1 MPRYIDADA
10 LLKDIEESV
19 VFTVRTGQKSP
30 EIRGANKI
38 VDRIKSAPTVDMQE
52 VKHGKWMRTF
62 PNELLDGNYFCSNC
76 QSGIDI
82 ATAEETPTDRELF
95 YCPNCGAKMDGEESG
110 G

>member
-52 VKHGKWMRTF
+52 VVRCKDCRHWNNGDCYRL
-62 PNELLDGNYFCSNC
+62 ELSKPDDFCS
-76 QSGIDI
+76 
-82 ATAEETPTDRELF
+82 
-95 YCPNCGAKMDGEESG
+95 YGERKDADE
-110 G
+110 

>member
-1 MPRYIDADA
+1 MPRYIDADMFEVVSLTDKSEEYTNGA
-10 LLKDIEESV
+10 LHILDMVDKALTADV
-19 VFTVRTGQKSP
+19 Q
-30 EIRGANKI
+30 EI
-38 VDRIKSAPTVDMQE
+38 
-52 VKHGKWMRTF
+52 KHGKWMRTF
-62 PNELLDGNYFCSNC
+62 PNEPLDGNYFCSNC

>member
-1 MPRYIDADA
+1 MTNYERIKAMSVEEMADA
-10 LLKDIEESV
+10 VMCPNDCSLGEINCEKTDACNCYEC
-19 VFTVRTGQKSP
+19 VRQWLEQ
-30 EIRGANKI
+30 EI
-38 VDRIKSAPTVDMQE
+38 
-52 VKHGKWMRTF
+52 KHGKWMRTF